1 MKYFA
6 IWGKNQWLSLLELQ
20 WIWKNIVEKNWIFFF
35 DTDRYED
42 CKNLAWFTKVWHI
55 ITLEEFV
62 NLEKKLVWTNIHLNP
77 KNKKKYWI
85 KRYKQID
92 LLKSDLEIKRKWI
105 EAIFFKWKDGFIGI
119 VDYYQNISLY
129 ENIDFE
135 KPVSSM
141 NVGMMPSKLAH
152 LLVNISTWL
161 NHNKTIYD
169 PFVGLGT
176 TMMVANYLWNNT
188 IWSDLNPV
196 ACKQN
201 WKFWQTTEFYKKDCK
216 SVIFKQDVTQSF
228 KNKMVNFSTNIVS
241 EWFLGPVVWKYLNEK
256 EASFNERSFQNIYID
271 GIKNLLTLPNIENI
285 VITFPVYFLYNREK
299 YFFQDTYEKIEKN
312 GAKLQIVDDVY
323 HRKWQKVWRQV
334 VIITK
339 S

>member
-1 MKYFA
+1 MTYFA
-6 IWGKNQWLSLLELQ
+6 IWGKNQWLSVKELE
-20 WIWKNIVEKNWIFFF
+20 WIWKNIFEESWIFFF

-42 CKNLAWFTKVWHI
+42 CKFLAGFTKVWHI

-77 KNKKKYWI
+77 KDKKKFWI
-85 KRYKQID
+85 KRYKQVD
-92 LLKSDLEIKRKWI
+92 LLKSDLEIKKKWI
-105 EAIFFKWKDGFIGI
+105 EVIFFKWKNDIVWI

-129 ENIDFE
+129 EAIDFE

-141 NVGMMPSKLAH
+141 WIGMMPSKLAH
-152 LLVNISTWL
+152 LLINISTGL
-161 NHNKTIYD
+161 NYNKTVYD
-169 PFVGLGT
+169 PFVGLWT
-176 TMMVANYLWNNT
+176 TMMMANFLWNNV

-201 WKFWQTTEFYKKDCK
+201 WKFWQTTDFYKKDFK
-216 SVIFKQDVTQSF
+216 TLIFKQDITKDF
-228 KNKMVNFSTNIVS
+228 KNKMVNFSTNVVS
-241 EWFLGPVVWKYLNEK
+241 EWFLWPVVGKYLNEK
-256 EASFNERSFQNIYID
+256 EASFNERSFQNIYIE
-271 GIKNLLTLPNIENI
+271 GIKKLLSLPNIENI

-299 YFFQDTYEKIEKN
+299 YFFQDTYDKIIKN
-312 GAKLQIVDDVY
+312 GVKLEIIDDVY